1 MICKLFLGQDDVC
14 IVLNPAIRMFRNE
27 ELSSGQALMSDL
39 FRFLTLFSSSQ
50 PRCGERGPASPR
62 PIAEGR
68 LGGLTGPRCPHCTLG
83 CQLTNNSSQLNGSYI
98 SMVHGSCPRHCAIA
112 PNYRENMKTSNPA
125 ILVTITILLST
136 NFEVETEYI
145 YRGIGIAVTNLYPGE
160 RSTVSVSSVT
170 TNINCKKH
178 KITRLIMISYVKCPI
193 HLWRVDPIS

>member
-1 MICKLFLGQDDVC
+1 
-14 IVLNPAIRMFRNE
+14 VLNPAIRMFRNE

-68 LGGLTGPRCPHCTLG
+68 LGGLSGPRCPHCTLG

-125 ILVTITILLST
+125 ILVTITNNYTSIYKLT
-136 NFEVETEYI
+136 DRI
-145 YRGIGIAVTNLYPGE
+145 YR
-160 RSTVSVSSVT
+160 VS
-170 TNINCKKH
+170 H
-178 KITRLIMISYVKCPI
+178 KSDFTLFLLIS
-193 HLWRVDPIS
+193 RVLEHVQRNF